1 MPNKRRSSTKQLRDI
16 CRSEISGWFRGLL
29 FAAPA
34 IRVEGTCQ
42 PKAGACGDYL
52 GIYRF
57 SRNRLAIVVA
67 DACGHGFRA
76 STILEMA
83 APVDLLE
90 NAEELSPSRIL
101 SGVSEILLK
110 SEAIKGGEF
119 ITACLAIV
127 DCESGIVDLALAG
140 HPPPVLLRDG
150 QAIEREWPAGLPL
163 GVLEDV
169 GAVDIRFTLK
179 PGDRMAIF
187 TDGVVDSGLCG
198 GDWTNAKS
206 TVLDAL
212 AASDSPGRLNSSL
225 QSAGPDWVRDDT
237 SAVFVKFGP
246 AESL

>member
-1 MPNKRRSSTKQLRDI
+1 
-16 CRSEISGWFRGLL
+16 
-29 FAAPA
+29 
-34 IRVEGTCQ
+34 
-42 PKAGACGDYL
+42 L